1 MKTTKINLK
10 LIILL
15 EERNINDTTLAKMTG
30 LNRVTVYRLKKGKSV
45 PEYPTLVKIA
55 EALGVEVKEII

>member
-1 MKTTKINLK
+1 MNRNMKLLTLMLERKISS
-10 LIILL
+10 
-15 EERNINDTTLAKMTG
+15 TALAKMADVGRSTIHRMKEG
-30 LNRVTVYRLKKGKSV
+30 RSV